1 MTQIGTCSK
10 HEDFAI
16 KLNTAEQEIKAMKE
30 SIISIRSDNS
40 IQNAKIDK
48 ISDQLTSLPLKLI
61 AGVGALVLV
70 SNLII
75 NFVK

>member
-1 MTQIGTCSK
+1 MTQTGTCSK

-30 SIISIRSDNS
+30 CINTIKNDNI
-40 IQNAKIDK
+40 IQNSKIDK
-48 ISDQLTSLPLKLI
+48 ISDQLTTLPWKLI
-61 AGVGALVLV
+61 GGVGALVLL